1 LAYNEANADM
11 EERREEREE
20 SLALM
25 QATNWTWMYRQWWVH
40 TINECEE
47 D

>member
-25 QATNWTWMYRQWWVH
+25 QATS
-40 TINECEE
+40 
-47 D
+47 